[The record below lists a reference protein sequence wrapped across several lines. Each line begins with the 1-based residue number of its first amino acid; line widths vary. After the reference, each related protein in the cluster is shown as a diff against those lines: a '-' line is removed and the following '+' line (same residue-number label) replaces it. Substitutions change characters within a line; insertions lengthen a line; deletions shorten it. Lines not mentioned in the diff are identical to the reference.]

1 MYVRDEL
8 GDFSECAYSLLLSIS
23 FLLTHHEA
31 VISNSWSPPRFVI
44 LYAFTWRL
52 ENLYLCSHYLN
63 VITMDIS
70 EFILKFKTHPV
81 LFIGAGISKRYYE
94 GAYSWGDLLEK
105 IASDLYGSNR
115 LYLDLKHHAIDSEG
129 GCDLPKLASRLSQK
143 IDEKLESQLQS
154 GPSLSDFESS
164 INEAFYNSVQL
175 GEQTSRLKIWVKEL
189 LSPLV
194 ICSSKRGEISLL
206 QEACK
211 NVASIVTTNY
221 DTFIEEELNFSPLI
235 GNDIL
240 LSNPYQSVYKI
251 HGCLTNPASIILTDE
266 DYKQFDNRYELIQAQ
281 LISLFIHNP
290 IIFMGYGIQDE
301 NIQKLLSRIFSYV
314 TPESKLGKRVADNFL
329 CVQFEEGSKNTEV
342 VREVFHIQQAGAQID
357 ISLNVLKTDDFAS
370 LYKALAK
377 LQLPVEAIHLKR
389 VEHAFLR
396 IKLGGEIAVKL
407 VGDLENVD
415 NRELVLAIGPRD
427 RIDVSLDKIYR
438 VAEAIQSYFEIT
450 EEFKSGVVI
459 LTDDVNRK
467 MFFPAKGMAHAFP
480 EMERKDELCQQQDDL
495 LRAEFDRIK
504 KPKGYSSDHTEINA
518 ILEDVQIGD
527 SYKSK
532 AIFYQVYK
540 ERIPLDDLRNYLY
553 NRLQDSTESVPTDIR
568 KLLCLYDAR
577 KYSEEEPSS

>member
-1 MYVRDEL
+1 ME
-8 GDFSECAYSLLLSIS
+8 
-23 FLLTHHEA
+23 
-31 VISNSWSPPRFVI
+31 
-44 LYAFTWRL
+44 
-52 ENLYLCSHYLN
+52 
-63 VITMDIS
+63 IS
-70 EFILKFKTHPV
+70 EFVSKFQTHPV
-81 LFIGAGISKRYYE
+81 LFLGAGISKRYCE
-94 GAYSWGDLLEK
+94 RAYSWDDLLET
-105 IASDLYGSNR
+105 IALELSGDDR
-115 LYLDLKHHAIDSEG
+115 LYLEFKNHAKELSEG
-129 GCDLPKLASRLSQK
+129 CIFPKLASLLSTE
-143 IDEKLESQLQS
+143 IDNKLKVRV
-154 GPSLSDFESS
+154 GPGSMLSDLEKN
-164 INEAFYNSVQL
+164 INAEFFAAVRLDQKA
-175 GEQTSRLKIWVKEL
+175 SRLKIWVKIL
-189 LSPLV
+189 LSPLEV
-194 ICSSKRGEISLL
+194 RAEKEDEITLF

-221 DTFIEEELNFSPLI
+221 DTFIEEKLKFSPLI

-251 HGCLTNPASIILTDE
+251 HGCLTNPSSIILTDE

-314 TPESKLGKRVADNFL
+314 TPESELGKRVADNFL
-329 CVQFEEGSKNTEV
+329 CVQFEEGSENTEV

-438 VAEAIQSYFEIT
+438 ATEAIQSYFEIT
-450 EEFKSGVVI
+450 EEFKSGMVI
-459 LTDDVNRK
+459 LTDDVNKK
-467 MFFPAKGMAHAFP
+467 MCFPAKGMAYVFP
-480 EMERKDELCQQQDDL
+480 EMERKDELCKQQNQLLNKEFNRIQTISGCRSAHTNVDDI
-495 LRAEFDRIK
+495 LRDERIVASNK
-504 KPKGYSSDHTEINA
+504 
-518 ILEDVQIGD
+518 V
-527 SYKSK
+527 K

-540 ERIPLDDLRNYLY
+540 EEIALDDVRAYLY
-553 NRLQDSTESVPTDIR
+553 NRLQDSTASVPTDIR
-568 KLLCLYDAR
+568 KLLCLYDVR
-577 KYSEEEPSS
+577 KYSEEESSRESL

>member
-1 MYVRDEL
+1 M
-8 GDFSECAYSLLLSIS
+8 
-23 FLLTHHEA
+23 
-31 VISNSWSPPRFVI
+31 
-44 LYAFTWRL
+44 
-52 ENLYLCSHYLN
+52 N

-206 QEACK
+206 REACK

-221 DTFIEEELNFSPLI
+221 DTFIEGELNFSPLI
-235 GNDIL
+235 GNKIL

-314 TPESKLGKRVADNFL
+314 TPESELGKRVADNFL
-329 CVQFEEGSKNTEV
+329 CVQFEEGSENTEV

-389 VEHAFLR
+389 VERAFHK

-427 RIDVSLDKIYR
+427 RMAVSLVYQA
-438 VAEAIQSYFEIT
+438 AEAIKNYFEIT
-450 EEFKSGVVI
+450 EEFKSEMVI
-459 LTDDVNRK
+459 LTDNVSQK
-467 MFFPAKGMAHAFP
+467 MFFPAKGIAHVFK
-480 EMERKDELCQQQDDL
+480 EMKKAERLCHWQSVNLEKERDRIRTPNYWDDEL
-495 LRAEFDRIK
+495 K
-504 KPKGYSSDHTEINA
+504 SIND
-518 ILEDVQIGD
+518 ILDADTIPP
-527 SYKSK
+527 SYKRR
-532 AIFYQVYK
+532 AIFYAVQQDK
-540 ERIPLDDLRNYLY
+540 IELSDLRSYLLRKLAIMRAGVSKEEM
-553 NRLQDSTESVPTDIR
+553 NDLEKTEVR
-568 KLLCLYDAR
+568 KLLCLYDEK
-577 KYSEEEPSS
+577 KYS